1 MINYSIEPEGNGCK
15 LTVWEPAPITSERAK
30 PFIFKASY
38 STSSPLEA
46 FNLLRLFQEGKA
58 VAQIPKHRLRE
69 YVYLMSI
76 WLRD

>member
-1 MINYSIEPEGNGCK
+1 
-15 LTVWEPAPITSERAK
+15 
-30 PFIFKASY
+30 
-38 STSSPLEA
+38 
-46 FNLLRLFQEGKA
+46 LRLFQEGKA